1 MVRRQTS
8 KDPRRSVDLLVRTI
22 GLRQATS
29 LAEAQAAAYI
39 DGRLRR
45 IGMRVS
51 ADTFRAPIDTGRI
64 AIAFALV
71 GLLAAGVTAWLPL
84 VALAFALCGLVVS
97 VVVLARRRRPLL
109 ARWGDSQNV
118 VGTRAAEKQQHWRVV
133 LLARLDSTPELNLL
147 HMIAGRGRGAMWGC
161 GIALTVIAILAAA
174 YGFDQQPVWW
184 YLEALPTVYLI
195 LTLIMG
201 ALPKRLPSIVAGT
214 GALAV
219 LLNATEHLSNLLQI
233 ELWSVVLGASDGGA
247 GITDFLTRY
256 PFPREET
263 LVIALDRLDVG
274 QLIYVTRERGL
285 LAQQADPYLRTLAA
299 NVDAANPLI
308 DAEPRLAPYASTLAA
323 PFLMRGYRALTLT
336 SYQDSRNPTPGNAPQ
351 ANRRPT
357 PTARSSGTT
366 PVDRLEALDMHLL
379 NQAIRLVVG
388 MVRLLDS

>member
-45 IGMRVS
+45 VGMRVS

-64 AIAFALV
+64 GITLALI
-71 GLLAAGVTAWLPL
+71 GLLAAGLTVWLPL
-84 VALAFALCGLVVS
+84 VALVFALCGLVVS
-97 VVVLARRRRPLL
+97 VVVPLKRRRPLL

-118 VGTRAAEKQQHWRVV
+118 VGTRAAEKQQRWRVV
-133 LLARLDSTPELNLL
+133 LLARLDSAAELNLL
-147 HMIAGRGRGAMWGC
+147 DRVAGRGAIWGH
-161 GIALTVIAILAAA
+161 GIAFAVIATLVAA
-174 YGFDQQPVWW
+174 YLFDGQPLWL
-184 YLEALPTVYLI
+184 YLQALPAAYLL
-195 LTLIMG
+195 LTLVVG
-201 ALPKRLPSIVAGT
+201 TLPKRLPSVVAGT

-219 LLNATEHLSNLLQI
+219 LLNATEQLSNLLQI
-233 ELWSVVLGASDGGA
+233 EVWSVALGATDGGA
-247 GITDFLTRY
+247 GIADFLTRY

-274 QLIYVTRERGL
+274 QLVYVTRERGL

-308 DAEPRLAPYASTLAA
+308 NAEPRLAPYASTLAA
-323 PFLMRGYRALTLT
+323 PLLARGYRALTLT
-336 SYQDSRNPTPGNAPQ
+336 SYQDNRNPTPGNVPQ
-351 ANRRPT
+351 ANRGRT
-357 PTARSSGTT
+357 PTARASGTT

-388 MVRLLDS
+388 MMRMLDG